1 MIVSDHLIRIIYLG
15 KKGGGLS
22 LLEDFLTNL
31 DFRDRSCELWLSST
45 LNLENLDFSGNQ
57 KVFKLFSPKGFKEL
71 VNPRLLL
78 NGIVNLFRVI
88 FSKNAR
94 LSIFLMPSPFDWIYY
109 RLLRAKKQKVVT
121 CIHDLKSHPGE
132 RWPTS
137 GSTRFRLKMSDY
149 VVTFSSH
156 LARELHSITS
166 NKILVAELP
175 RKLHLTGSLDSDVK
189 SLIQTMESS
198 ELPKV
203 LLIGRQRKY
212 KDTAAFLKLAN
223 DFQESALFV
232 IAGEGFIQ
240 QGDES
245 KTVVINRWLS
255 NREFMEITSKTNI
268 VFFPYSEAS
277 QSGNIPIAIAEKK
290 IIVSTLHPGLVEQLS
305 SYPLKVLY
313 DGDKSEAS
321 SLALIDAIELHALSG
336 ANAIGTHADHLIPL
350 SAVINAIEFELET
363 MEVD

>member
-1 MIVSDHLIRIIYLG
+1 VSDHLIRIIYLG

-22 LLEDFLTNL
+22 LLEDLMTNL
-31 DFRDRSCELWLSST
+31 DFRDRPCELWLSST
-45 LNLENLDFSGNQ
+45 LNSENLDFSSNQ

-71 VNPRLLL
+71 VSPMLLL
-78 NGIVNLFRVI
+78 SGIVNFFRVI

-109 RLLRAKKQKVVT
+109 RLLRTKKQKVVT

-137 GSTRFRLKMSDY
+137 GSTLFRLKMSDY

-156 LARELHSITS
+156 LARELHSKTL

-175 RKLHLTGSLDSDVK
+175 RKLQLIGSIDNDVK
-189 SLIQTMESS
+189 SLILAMESS

-212 KDTAAFLKLAN
+212 KDSAAFLRLAH
-223 DFQESALFV
+223 DFKESALFV
-232 IAGEGFIQ
+232 IAGEGLIQ
-240 QGDES
+240 QGDKS
-245 KTVVINRWLS
+245 KIVVVNRWLS
-255 NREFMEITSKTNI
+255 NIEFMEIIARSDI

-277 QSGNIPIAIAEKK
+277 QSGNIPLAIAEKK
-290 IIVSTLHPGLVEQLS
+290 IIVTTSQPGLVEQLS
-305 SYPLKVLY
+305 SYPSKVIY
-313 DGDKSEAS
+313 DGEKSEAI
-321 SLALIDAIELHALSG
+321 SLALSDALAMCVLSG
-336 ANAIGTHADHLIPL
+336 TDDVGTQSDHSIPL
-350 SAVINAIEFELET
+350 SAVINALEFELNTKEAR
-363 MEVD
+363 